1 MAPYC
6 HQMRTFEAAMRMELE
21 GCAFYRE
28 HAEGV
33 EQPELKRI
41 LLELAEDE
49 LKHFALFEG
58 LRDGRAVEYDESTKT
73 QIVRTLKCVY
83 TELRASGEAF
93 YFGDDAAAVWAQAR
107 DLERQAETY
116 YRQQAFLAAKPN
128 EREALNKIAD
138 EEYRHRV
145 VLEQVLE
152 FLEDPAGYLDSSEW
166 SQLSDTLRPLAPT
179 AEVREGDARCGDDG
193 ESAA

>member
-1 MAPYC
+1 
-6 HQMRTFEAAMRMELE
+6 MRTFEAAMRMELD

-28 HAEGV
+28 RAEKMK
-33 EQPELKRI
+33 QPALRRI
-41 LLELAEDE
+41 LLEIAEDE
-49 LKHFALFEG
+49 LKHFALFEA
-58 LRDGRAVEYDESTKT
+58 LRDGRAVEYDGSTKT

-166 SQLSDTLRPLAPT
+166 SQLSDTPRPLAPT
-179 AEVREGDARCGDDG
+179 AAVQEHDAPGGGDR

>member
-1 MAPYC
+1 
-6 HQMRTFEAAMRMELE
+6 MRMELE

-28 HAEGV
+28 HAEAV
-33 EQPELKRI
+33 EQPELRRI

-49 LKHFALFEG
+49 LRHFALFEG
-58 LRDGRAVEYDESTKT
+58 LRDGRAVEYDERTKT

-93 YFGDDAAAVWAQAR
+93 YFGDDAATIWAQAR

-116 YRQQAFLAAKPN
+116 YREQAFLTTKPN

-179 AEVREGDARCGDDG
+179 AEVRERDARCGDDG